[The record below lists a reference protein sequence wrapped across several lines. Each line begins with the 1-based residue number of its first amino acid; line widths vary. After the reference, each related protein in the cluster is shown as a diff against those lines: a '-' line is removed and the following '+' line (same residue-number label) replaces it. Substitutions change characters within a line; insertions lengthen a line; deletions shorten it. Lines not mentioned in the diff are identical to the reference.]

1 MLSAWKCCKR
11 RSSQNGLPRFVIAG
25 RIARF
30 ELGLLG
36 DVKSV
41 GDGVLEARVDF
52 GPGYRLYFVRRG
64 DRLIVLLVGGD
75 KSSQPRDIARAKDMA
90 ARID

>member
-1 MLSAWKCCKR
+1 M
-11 RSSQNGLPRFVIAG
+11 
-25 RIARF
+25 
-30 ELGLLG
+30 
-36 DVKSV
+36 KSV

>member
-1 MLSAWKCCKR
+1 MVCRAS
-11 RSSQNGLPRFVIAG
+11 RSPARSKIAG